1 MVSMKHL
8 AALMLLAGFCSS
20 VYAVGGGSVEV
31 CLLKF
36 KVDSKQS
43 AFSGSGTTTAPIPG
57 KVSPSK
63 LTATGEVWLR
73 VPPTTSCPPNL
84 TAENIDDLL
93 QQSSLE
99 VPVGASSITFLPV
112 NITSNVTAT
121 DSKEPLSQMNLLG
134 LGIGLTGEAS
144 NNSNSSSSSSSSRC
158 NGMHIIQAPVLNPAT
173 HVESQSCRGDT
184 VTVLVDAVV

>member
-1 MVSMKHL
+1 MVSMRHI
-8 AALMLLAGFCSS
+8 AAVLLFVGLCSS
-20 VYAVGGGSVEV
+20 VHALAGASVDV

-43 AFSGSGTTTAPIPG
+43 AFTGSGTTTAPIPG
-57 KVSPSK
+57 KVSASK
-63 LTATGEVWLR
+63 LTATGDVWLR

-99 VPVGASSITFLPV
+99 VPMGSSSITFLPS
-112 NITSNVTAT
+112 NIKSNVTGM
-121 DSKEPLSQMNLLG
+121 DGKEPIAHMDFLG

-144 NNSNSSSSSSSSRC
+144 NSSNCCCCGGGRA
-158 NGMHIIQAPVLNPAT
+158 GHIT
-173 HVESQSCRGDT
+173 HPRTCLDS
-184 VTVLVDAVV
+184 